1 MTSEQATDIVIIG
14 GGLVGASLAL
24 LLARVLPQKQI
35 VLLEARPFPGA
46 DQPSQESSPAGF
58 DQRSTALSPSSA
70 DLFADLGLWDSLRAQ
85 ASPIRQIQ
93 VSDRGQFG
101 AARFG
106 PEDNDGK
113 PLGYVVSNRV
123 LGRSLLDRL
132 QNTANI
138 DARAPVEVESLKPV
152 RHGMQVNF
160 SCGKQRDNLRA
171 SLAIIADGAG
181 SPLAASL
188 GVSSHSKDYGQ
199 CALIANVSYEQPHR
213 GRAFERFT
221 QLGPLAL
228 LPLPGEAQTESA
240 LIWTR
245 PLDRLAEVQAWSDDE
260 FLREL
265 QREFGYRLG
274 HFTRVSKRSVY
285 PLALQLAGEQVRSS
299 LVLMGNAAH
308 SLHPVAGQGFNLALR
323 DGARLAQTL
332 ATGEA
337 RGLALGD
344 LKLLQAYEQQQKND
358 QAATVGLS
366 DSFIRIFATGQPAI
380 VAGRNLG
387 LLSLELIGG
396 WRETFLSQ
404 MAGRSQARARLG
416 L

>member
-1 MTSEQATDIVIIG
+1 VTREQAATDITIIG

-24 LLARVLPQKQI
+24 LLARVLPCRQI
-35 VLLEARPFPGA
+35 VLLEAKPFRGP
-46 DQPSQESSPAGF
+46 DRQPSQPGF
-58 DQRSTALSPSSA
+58 DQRSTALSPSSVG
-70 DLFADLGLWDSLRAQ
+70 LFADLGLWESLRAQ
-85 ASPIRQIQ
+85 ASPIHQIQ

-113 PLGYVVSNRV
+113 PLGYVISNMA
-123 LGRSLLDRL
+123 LGRALLDRL
-132 QNTANI
+132 QNTDNI

-152 RHGMQVNF
+152 RGGMQVNF
-160 SCGKQRDNLRA
+160 SGGDRPDSLRA
-171 SLAIIADGAG
+171 DLAIIADGAG
-181 SPLAASL
+181 SPLAAGL
-188 GVSSHSKDYGQ
+188 GVTSHSKDYGQ
-199 CALIANVSYEQPHR
+199 CALIANVGYEQPHQ

-221 QLGPLAL
+221 PLGPLAL
-228 LPLPGEAQTESA
+228 LPLAGEEQTESA

-245 PLDRLAEVQAWSDDE
+245 PLEKLAEVQAWSDSE
-260 FLREL
+260 FLQEL

-274 HFTRVSKRSVY
+274 HFTRVSRRSVY

-323 DGARLAQTL
+323 DGARLAQAL
-332 ATGEA
+332 AAGA
-337 RGLALGD
+337 AQGLALGD
-344 LKLLQAYEQQQKND
+344 LKLLQAYEQQQKRD
-358 QAATVGLS
+358 QAMTVGLS
-366 DSFIRIFATGQPAI
+366 DSFIRIFATGQPAV

-387 LLSLELIGG
+387 LLSLELISS